1 MDKAAPIEVSGYT
14 FNADGSVTVKLST
27 TAKLIN
33 GTNGFEVYVNNK
45 YTYNC
50 TVTINGNKLTITA
63 DGTITKVRYGYQCNM
78 DEVTMNDVSKMVTV
92 YDPNGFPLD
101 LFLIEKE

>member
-1 MDKAAPIEVSGYT
+1 M
-14 FNADGSVTVKLST
+14 
-27 TAKLIN
+27 N

-50 TVTINGNKLTITA
+50 NVTINGNKLTITA
-63 DGTITKVRYGYQCNM
+63 DGEITKVRYGYQCNM
-78 DEVTMNDVSKMVTV
+78 TEEIMNDVSKMVTV
-92 YDPNGFPLD
+92 YDTDGFPLD